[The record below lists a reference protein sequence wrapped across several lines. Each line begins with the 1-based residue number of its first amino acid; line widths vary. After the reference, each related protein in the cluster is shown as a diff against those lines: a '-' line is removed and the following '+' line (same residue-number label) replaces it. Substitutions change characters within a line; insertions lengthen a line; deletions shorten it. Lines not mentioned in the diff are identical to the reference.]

1 MKKKYTS
8 YDQLPLMLN
17 AEDVQNVLGLSRA
30 KTYQIMHSADFP
42 LELYGK
48 RMLVTKDKF
57 LDWLENRAVHHIF
70 QILIVSPEQILI
82 TARHPVGRGDQTFPL
97 RVIARSSDNQLCR
110 LFEIVVSCHF
120 CNTSKKYLL
129 KN

>member
-48 RMLVTKDKF
+48 RMLVTKDK
-57 LDWLENRAVHHIF
+57 
-70 QILIVSPEQILI
+70 
-82 TARHPVGRGDQTFPL
+82 
-97 RVIARSSDNQLCR
+97 
-110 LFEIVVSCHF
+110 
-120 CNTSKKYLL
+120 
-129 KN
+129 

>member
-8 YDQLPLMLN
+8 YDQLPLMLY

-57 LDWLENRAVHHIF
+57 LDWLENRAVH
-70 QILIVSPEQILI
+70 S
-82 TARHPVGRGDQTFPL
+82 
-97 RVIARSSDNQLCR
+97 
-110 LFEIVVSCHF
+110 
-120 CNTSKKYLL
+120 
-129 KN
+129 

>member
-1 MKKKYTS
+1 LTANRSAAFAVIYLGAMIGTPSDDCADRKGGEFRPSGPPYCGRMTFRNYQTGSGRQLLKGGISMKKKYTS

-57 LDWLENRAVHHIF
+57 LDWLENRAVH
-70 QILIVSPEQILI
+70 S
-82 TARHPVGRGDQTFPL
+82 
-97 RVIARSSDNQLCR
+97 
-110 LFEIVVSCHF
+110 
-120 CNTSKKYLL
+120 
-129 KN
+129 